1 MPNSIQR
8 ISSNWTL
15 GLKIFFPTFW
25 FVFYGAI
32 VLALFVAP
40 DIQLQIF
47 DQSGFKMAVLIFY
60 VSGSVVIYFTL
71 LPLKRVEF
79 DDHFLYVSNFFT
91 TIRIPWHNV
100 KMLKDRKL
108 LFLHIGTF
116 SFHSPTRFGK
126 NITFIESRFLIKEF
140 HLRAQELLDN

>member
-1 MPNSIQR
+1 MQNSIQR

-15 GLKIFFPTFW
+15 GLKVFLPTFW

-32 VLALFVAP
+32 VLAFFVAP
-40 DIQLQIF
+40 NGQLQVFGQANLKIA
-47 DQSGFKMAVLIFY
+47 MLIFY
-60 VSGSVVIYFTL
+60 LSGSIVIYFTL
-71 LPLKRVEF
+71 IPLKRVEF

-100 KMLKDRKL
+100 KHLRDRKL

-116 SFHSPTRFGK
+116 TFKSPTRFGK
-126 NITFIESRFLIKEF
+126 QVTFIESRSLIKEF
-140 HLRAQELLDN
+140 HLRAEDLLRE

>member
-1 MPNSIQR
+1 MQQPIQR

-15 GLKIFFPTFW
+15 GLKVFFPTFW

-40 DIQLQIF
+40 DVQLQLFGQTNLKIA
-47 DQSGFKMAVLIFY
+47 MLIFY
-60 VSGSVVIYFTL
+60 ISGSIVIYFTII
-71 LPLKRVEF
+71 PLKRVEF

-91 TIRIPWHNV
+91 TLRIPWHNV
-100 KMLKDRKL
+100 KHLKDRKL

-116 SFHSPTRFGK
+116 TFESPTRFGK
-126 NITFIESRFLIKEF
+126 QINFIESRSLIKEF
-140 HLRAQELLDN
+140 HARSHDLLDK